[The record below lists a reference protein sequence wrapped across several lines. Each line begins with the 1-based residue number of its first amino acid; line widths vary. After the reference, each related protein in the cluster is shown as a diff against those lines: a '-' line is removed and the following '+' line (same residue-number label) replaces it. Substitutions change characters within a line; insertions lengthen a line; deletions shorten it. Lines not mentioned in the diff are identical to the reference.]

1 MMAAVFVLAAFWAEG
16 FTTAGFREMLLW
28 IDDRGFA
35 FAMKE

>member
-16 FTTAGFREMLLW
+16 FATAGFREMLLW
-28 IDDRGFA
+28 KDDRGFA